1 MAGKARVAGSVV
13 AGFPSPAEQYLE
25 PPLDLN
31 ALLVK
36 RPAATYFVRVEGD
49 SMINAGINPGD
60 LLVVDRSLTPVDG
73 DIIIA
78 SVDGEFTVKR
88 LRIEVEKKGGGGQRI
103 VKIPLSTSSLHLF
116 SSADWLIL
124 ALPSTTGTDD
134 IVNAKLIAKLNKKC
148 VVINVGRG
156 NSVDEKALLKALRQG
171 KIAGAYLDVC
181 KHEPSGTGGD
191 SPRKIGGVCPHGTVP
206 FLGALPDLPGN
217 LVIMPHSSAF
227 SPQYLKICFK
237 ELQDDGCL

>member
-88 LRIEVEKKGGGGQRI
+88 LRLKVEVEK
-103 VKIPLSTSSLHLF
+103 
-116 SSADWLIL
+116 
-124 ALPSTTGTDD
+124 
-134 IVNAKLIAKLNKKC
+134 
-148 VVINVGRG
+148 GRK
-156 NSVDEKALLKALRQG
+156 V
-171 KIAGAYLDVC
+171 
-181 KHEPSGTGGD
+181 
-191 SPRKIGGVCPHGTVP
+191 RKIS
-206 FLGALPDLPGN
+206 LEPGN
-217 LVIMPHSSAF
+217 DAYPVIHLKSGHELDFFGKVTTVIHS
-227 SPQYLKICFK
+227 L
-237 ELQDDGCL
+237 

>member
-1 MAGKARVAGSVV
+1 MAGKARVVGSVV

-60 LLVVDRSLTPVDG
+60 LLVVDRSLTPADG

-88 LRIEVEKKGGGGQRI
+88 LRMKVVVERGKKVR
-103 VKIPLSTSSLHLF
+103 KFSL
-116 SSADWLIL
+116 
-124 ALPSTTGTDD
+124 
-134 IVNAKLIAKLNKKC
+134 
-148 VVINVGRG
+148 
-156 NSVDEKALLKALRQG
+156 E
-171 KIAGAYLDVC
+171 
-181 KHEPSGTGGD
+181 
-191 SPRKIGGVCPHGTVP
+191 
-206 FLGALPDLPGN
+206 PGN
-217 LVIMPHSSAF
+217 DAYPVIHLKSGHELDFFGKVTTVIHS
-227 SPQYLKICFK
+227 L
-237 ELQDDGCL
+237 

>member
-1 MAGKARVAGSVV
+1 MSGKARVAGSVV

-49 SMINAGINPGD
+49 SMIDAGMHPGD

-88 LRIEVEKKGGGGQRI
+88 LRVEGNGELGMGNGKKRA
-103 VKIPLSTSSLHLF
+103 VKKRYVL
-116 SSADWLIL
+116 
-124 ALPSTTGTDD
+124 
-134 IVNAKLIAKLNKKC
+134 
-148 VVINVGRG
+148 
-156 NSVDEKALLKALRQG
+156 E
-171 KIAGAYLDVC
+171 
-181 KHEPSGTGGD
+181 
-191 SPRKIGGVCPHGTVP
+191 
-206 FLGALPDLPGN
+206 PGN
-217 LVIMPHSSAF
+217 DKYPVIR
-227 SPQYLKICFK
+227 I
-237 ELQDDGCL
+237 DDGHELDYFGMVTAVIHRFKNGGK